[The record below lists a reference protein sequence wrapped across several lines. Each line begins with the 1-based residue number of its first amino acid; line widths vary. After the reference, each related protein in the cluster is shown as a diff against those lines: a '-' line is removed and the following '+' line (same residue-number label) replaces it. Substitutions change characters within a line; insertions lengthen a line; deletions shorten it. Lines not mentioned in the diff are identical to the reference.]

1 MDIKGFI
8 ENSLIEWP
16 GKLAAVV
23 FLPGCNMRCHY
34 CHAAHLVLNPERHES
49 IEREQVFDC
58 LRRLKGWLDGVVIT
72 GGEPTL
78 HGDDLVELI
87 EQIRAM
93 GLKTM
98 IETNGTRPE
107 MLGRLLR
114 DGLLDCVAMDVK
126 APLDGAAYQR
136 VAGME
141 VDIEDIRA
149 SIRLVLESGLE
160 HEFRI
165 TLVPGLVGE
174 DELKQIGPEITGAKS
189 IALQNVK
196 PHLCMDEELR
206 TRRAYMPEQMDR
218 LGRLM
223 RRYAQNVIVRGR
235 EHGLEADDAELAP
248 PKMS

>member
-16 GKLAAVV
+16 GKLAAVL

-34 CHAAHLVLNPERHES
+34 CHASHLVIHPDHHES
-49 IEREQVFDC
+49 IEREQIFDC
-58 LRRLKGWLDGVVIT
+58 LKRLKGWLDGVVIT

-78 HGDDLVELI
+78 HGEELVELI

-107 MLGRLLR
+107 MLGQLLR

-126 APLDGAAYQR
+126 APLEGAAYKR
-136 VAGME
+136 VAGVD

-149 SIRLVLESGLE
+149 SIRMIMESDVE

-165 TLVPGLVGE
+165 TVVPGLVGE
-174 DELKQIGPEITGAKS
+174 DELKRIGPEITGART

-206 TRRAYMPEQMDR
+206 TRRAYLPEQMDR
-218 LGRLM
+218 LGELM
-223 RRYAQNVIVRGR
+223 RPFAENIIIRGR
-235 EHGLEADDAELAP
+235 EHGLEADDAEVCP
-248 PKMS
+248 PHMS